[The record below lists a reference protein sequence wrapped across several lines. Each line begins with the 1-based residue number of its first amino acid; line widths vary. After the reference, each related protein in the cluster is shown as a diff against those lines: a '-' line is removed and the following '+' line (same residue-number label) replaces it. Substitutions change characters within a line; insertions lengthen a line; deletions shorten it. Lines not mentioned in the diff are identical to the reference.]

1 MPLNLPAAGSQ
12 FISWF
17 NPCTRD
23 SLNGN
28 MKPTFWQRLI
38 FSVILSCGVSLPPAA
53 IAAQFEQQ
61 EVDQSRFII
70 LAAPGG
76 EIGYKLLI
84 LEQINDNRPC
94 WSETGSS
101 PSAVDPLLLSFD
113 FTGVCNRIVDSNGF
127 SVRTAG
133 QDQALAYS
141 LRILRE
147 DNDLILVA
155 ASNTQRNV
163 QVEIGRTYGLPD
175 GFSRIILNNGWRLT
189 RRAFNGRAVGH
200 VYLTYDQPIETL
212 LATGGR
218 QAPQP
223 PAFNPAQSPA
233 QSIELPDADVIPV
246 PSLPPALNT
255 APVPDRPAD
264 APNQL
269 PLPTPQSRATAEPS
283 NIRGVPGTSPP
294 PPPTTASLGAA
305 ASNPAPTTPPSGTA
319 QGGTASQPVA
329 RASSE
334 SAPVTTPP
342 SATTLSQIET
352 YQVVVVADSAEL
364 QDKVRAIAPS
374 SFLTTINGQVVMQVG
389 VFQDRQ
395 QADQLQQRLSLEGL
409 STAVIPVR

>member
-1 MPLNLPAAGSQ
+1 
-12 FISWF
+12 
-17 NPCTRD
+17 
-23 SLNGN
+23 
-28 MKPTFWQRLI
+28 MKFTFWQRLI
-38 FSVILSCGVSLPPAA
+38 PFIILGCGVFALPPAA
-53 IAAQFEQQ
+53 TAAQFEQQ

-101 PSAVDPLLLSFD
+101 PSMVDPLLLNFD

-133 QDQALAYS
+133 QDQGLAYS

-147 DNDLILVA
+147 DNDLVLVA
-155 ASNTQRNV
+155 ASNTLRNV
-163 QVEIGRTYGLPD
+163 QVEIGRTYGLPS
-175 GFSRIILNNGWRLT
+175 GFSRIILNDGWRLT

-200 VYLTYDQPIETL
+200 VYLTADQPIETL
-212 LATGGR
+212 LVSGSR
-218 QAPQP
+218 PAPQSVP
-223 PAFNPAQSPA
+223 GFNPMQSV
-233 QSIELPDADVIPV
+233 PDASVIPV
-246 PSLPPALNT
+246 PSLPPAVNT
-255 APVPDRPAD
+255 PPAPERPAD
-264 APNQL
+264 APGALVL
-269 PLPTPQSRATAEPS
+269 PAPRSQAAAEP
-283 NIRGVPGTSPP
+283 GTAPP
-294 PPPTTASLGAA
+294 PPPTPESLAPSASPP
-305 ASNPAPTTPPSGTA
+305 PARSTGTA
-319 QGGTASQPVA
+319 QGGPASPRPVA
-329 RASSE
+329 RAS
-334 SAPVTTPP
+334 TPP
-342 SATTLSQIET
+342 SATTLSQPET

-364 QDKVRAIAPS
+364 QDKVRALAPS